1 MNNYILGVVGHINH
15 GKTTLISKLIDKNLD
30 TLPEEQKRNITI
42 EMGVGEINF
51 SDKNRYSIIDM
62 PGHKKYIKNMCVG
75 ANSVDFIILV
85 IACDDGIMPQ
95 TIEHFNIV
103 RFLGIEY
110 GTIVFTKRELVD
122 EKRYKDLLSECKEQF
137 RGSFLDIE
145 KNFPLL
151 SNDENLKNL
160 LEKKLKKL
168 PQKIN
173 VKDSRYEVDRVFS
186 KNGVGSIV
194 TGVIKSGEIN
204 LKDEF
209 RIYPSMIDFRVKGIE
224 NHNKKY
230 EKLSFGKRCAI
241 AVGSIPVEYLKNSII
256 VKKNSLMSTKI
267 IGCRFISITGDN
279 RELKYL
285 EKIKLNIGALEIT
298 GKVIFIKKDYIQ
310 LELEK
315 EVFLNHNDRGI
326 VRKINPSITVGGV
339 IVLDIYSQKLKKDS
353 INEKT
358 NMEIL
363 DSNDRY
369 IVVENIIK
377 IFFRFQ
383 EKNFLKEYTNYVEL
397 DEILKKL
404 IIENKI
410 YLIGDKYIHY
420 DNLQS
425 LILEIKDFFSRYYSN
440 NPLKKYVEKPIFKEY
455 FFKNIDNSNF
465 NAILEHLKKIDVID
479 ECENKIS
486 LFGYKISLSKEDK
499 NLKEIIFKLY
509 KEMRFSLVEY
519 SKLKLQYKN
528 IDRFEKLHRY
538 MVDEEFIIYLGDE
551 KYILKGYL
559 SESKK
564 ILKEYLEKNKEIDLK
579 KGRELLQTNRENIIL
594 ILNRL
599 EKEKFLKNKDG
610 IRTLK

>member
-1 MNNYILGVVGHINH
+1 MNNYILGVIGHINH

-42 EMGVGEINF
+42 EMGVGEVNF
-51 SDKNRYSIIDM
+51 SDKNKYSIIDM

-75 ANSVDFIILV
+75 ANSVDFVILV

-103 RFLGIEY
+103 RLLGIKY
-110 GTIVFTKRELVD
+110 GTIIFTKRELVD
-122 EKRYKDLLSECKEQF
+122 EKRYEDLLLECKERF
-137 RGSFLDIE
+137 MGSFLDIE

-160 LEKKLKKL
+160 LEKKLEKL

-186 KNGVGSIV
+186 KSGVGTIV

-209 RIYPSMIDFRVKGIE
+209 RIYPSMIDFKVKGIE

-241 AVGSIPVEYLKNSII
+241 AIGSISVEYLKNSII
-256 VKKNSLMSTKI
+256 AKKNSLMSTKI
-267 IGCRFISITGDN
+267 IGCRFISIDGN
-279 RELKYL
+279 SKGLKYL
-285 EKIKLNIGALEIT
+285 EKIKINIGALEIT
-298 GKVIFIKKDYIQ
+298 GKVIFIKKDYVQ

-315 EVFLNHNDRGI
+315 EIFLNHNDRGI
-326 VRKINPSITVGGV
+326 IRKITPSMTIGGI

-353 INEKT
+353 INLKT
-358 NMEIL
+358 NMEFL
-363 DSNDRY
+363 DSSDREE
-369 IVVENIIK
+369 IVENLIK
-377 IFFRFQ
+377 LFTKFQ
-383 EKNFLKEYTNYVEL
+383 EKNFLKEYTNYIEL

-404 IIENKI
+404 IIENKV
-410 YLIGDKYIHY
+410 YLIGDKYIHC
-420 DNLQS
+420 DNLQT
-425 LILEIKDFFSRYYSN
+425 LILEIKEFFIKYYSKN
-440 NPLKKYVEKPIFKEY
+440 LLKRGIEKPIFKEY
-455 FFKNIDNSNF
+455 FFKDLDNSNF

-479 ECENKIS
+479 EKENKIS
-486 LFGYKISLSKEDK
+486 IFGYKISLSKEEK

-509 KEMRFSLVEY
+509 KEMRFTLVEY
-519 SKLKLQYKN
+519 SKLKNRYKN
-528 IDRFEKLHRY
+528 IDKFENLHRY
-538 MVDEEFIIYLGDE
+538 MVDEEFIIYLGED

-564 ILKEYLEKNKEIDLK
+564 ILKDYLDKNKEFDLK
-579 KGRELLQTNRENIIL
+579 KGRELLQMNRQDTIL

-610 IRTLK
+610 FRTLK

>member
-1 MNNYILGVVGHINH
+1 MNNYILGVIGHINH

-42 EMGVGEINF
+42 EMGVGEVNF
-51 SDKNRYSIIDM
+51 SDKNKYSIIDM

-75 ANSVDFIILV
+75 ANSVDFVILV

-103 RFLGIEY
+103 RLLGIKY
-110 GTIVFTKRELVD
+110 GTIIFTKRELVD
-122 EKRYKDLLSECKEQF
+122 EKRYEDLLLECKERF
-137 RGSFLDIE
+137 MGSFLDIE

-160 LEKKLKKL
+160 LEKKLEKL

-186 KNGVGSIV
+186 KSGVGTIV

-209 RIYPSMIDFRVKGIE
+209 RIYPSMIDFKVKGIE

-241 AVGSIPVEYLKNSII
+241 AIGSIPVEYLKNSII
-256 VKKNSLMSTKI
+256 AKKNSLISTKI
-267 IGCRFISITGDN
+267 IGCRFISIDGN
-279 RELKYL
+279 SKGLKYL
-285 EKIKLNIGALEIT
+285 EKIKINIGALEIT
-298 GKVIFIKKDYIQ
+298 GKVIFIKKDYVQ

-315 EVFLNHNDRGI
+315 EIFLNHNDRGI
-326 VRKINPSITVGGV
+326 IRKITPSMTIGGI

-353 INEKT
+353 INLKT
-358 NMEIL
+358 NMEFL
-363 DSNDRY
+363 DSSDREE
-369 IVVENIIK
+369 IVENLIK
-377 IFFRFQ
+377 LFTKFQ
-383 EKNFLKEYTNYVEL
+383 EKNFLKEYTNYIEL

-404 IIENKI
+404 IIENKV
-410 YLIGDKYIHY
+410 YLIGDKYIHC
-420 DNLQS
+420 DNLQT
-425 LILEIKDFFSRYYSN
+425 LILEIKEFFIKYYSKN
-440 NPLKKYVEKPIFKEY
+440 LLKRGIEKPIFKEY
-455 FFKNIDNSNF
+455 FFKDLDNSNF

-479 ECENKIS
+479 EKENKIS
-486 LFGYKISLSKEDK
+486 IFGYKISLSKEEK

-519 SKLKLQYKN
+519 SKLKNRYKN
-528 IDRFEKLHRY
+528 IDKFENLHRY
-538 MVDEEFIIYLGDE
+538 MVDEEFIIYLGED

-564 ILKEYLEKNKEIDLK
+564 ILKDYLGKNKEFDLK
-579 KGRELLQTNRENIIL
+579 KGRELLQMNRQDTIL

-610 IRTLK
+610 FRTLK